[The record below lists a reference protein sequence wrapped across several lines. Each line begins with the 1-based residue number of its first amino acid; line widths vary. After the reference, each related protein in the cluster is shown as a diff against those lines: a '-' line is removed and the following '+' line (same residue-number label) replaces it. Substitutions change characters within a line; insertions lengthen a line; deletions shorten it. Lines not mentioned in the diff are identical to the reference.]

1 MNSNVKVLEITAN
14 SGNQEN
20 LQEELVFD
28 QNLEGQEEFGLFI
41 FFFLEETQ
49 WIDEKVHLSL
59 TPSVLTQ
66 TLSDT

>member
-20 LQEELVFD
+20 LQEELVFG

-41 FFFLEETQ
+41 FFFWKKHSGQMKKFTF
-49 WIDEKVHLSL
+49 H
-59 TPSVLTQ
+59 
-66 TLSDT
+66 

>member
-20 LQEELVFD
+20 LQEELVFG

-41 FFFLEETQ
+41 FFFGRSTV
-49 WIDEKVHLSL
+49 DR
-59 TPSVLTQ
+59 
-66 TLSDT
+66 

>member
-28 QNLEGQEEFGLFI
+28 QNLEGQEEFGLLI